1 MLLNSV
7 LKKIDVS
14 CTLNNYVNLMSI
26 NDGIAVGIDGSF
38 TIGFRVR
45 GFDYYLSGNKTI
57 NDAAYVNDL
66 LLNLLD
72 ENISLQWIY
81 KIEDGNDEF
90 VLNYEKSSVPPED
103 FKYIKENK
111 IKSLKEIHIKNI
123 KIYLFCSINGLNLQ
137 NKSGG
142 GGSLLSKISDYSAGL
157 FKINFSGAVN
167 SNARNKNRSDAELIK
182 KKLINIEN
190 NLSFI
195 SSRLDM
201 GLKRMNNQ
209 ELTDYFYSE
218 LNPDRSALIKAPKWE
233 DMFDGTTFRSQL
245 IYSYAEIKK
254 DYFYTDGYYY
264 KFINMHR
271 LPSRIDSLG
280 ITSLLNIKDS
290 GIEVSSGANDGAGG
304 NGRRNRNGGGGGGST
319 GASRNFFP
327 YDISVAF
334 NIPEQEKTI
343 EKIQTDRNI
352 KASLTE
358 AVGGGYTDYKGVNI
372 TEQLD
377 GFLKSVSKT
386 EKKIVEF
393 SLCARVKS
401 KNIDELNF
409 RTVKLLESFKNFN
422 GMEGI
427 IDNMEHH
434 NLFMSFLPGQSRF
447 NRRFKTSI
455 SSSAAAFFPL
465 NEGFGGTERCAIPLI
480 NERGEGVKLDLYNN
494 SLPSKHG
501 IVFGKTRS
509 GKGFMLNGF
518 LSNFYISGSN
528 YHIIGVDIGG
538 TYKKFCKIFNGDY
551 IELDLDGNYCLNP
564 FPPKKY
570 VVRRV
575 KGEEIFDPDI
585 MVFLTG
591 IIGLMAESE
600 KNLSPNDKTIINRA
614 VQTSYDRITDDEDM
628 PVISDI
634 NNVLFDYNEGRDIL
648 DKKRAM
654 EMGKNLF
661 RWTDISSPYGILL
674 NRKNGIDIQNKIVI
688 FDLQK
693 LKGYEDL
700 QKVVFMIIKNIS
712 FKKMYD
718 KSAKVFFFYD
728 ECWEFMNDPKVSELI
743 MHLYKTSAKWGSMVW
758 SVTQEPGDLLKAGN
772 IGKSIIE
779 NSSVKIFCQLD
790 GEVSENDLIAC
801 GLNDKEI
808 GIVKNLKVVKGH
820 YAEYFLKFGKDSAII
835 RNTPDPF
842 EYWLCCKSS
851 EDEEIER
858 QVEESYP
865 DKSLKERLYILAEK
879 YPNGP
884 YGIKNNR

>member
-1 MLLNSV
+1 MFLNSV
-7 LKKIDVS
+7 LKKIDS
-14 CTLNNYVNLMSI
+14 DSSLNHYVNLLSI
-26 NDGIAVGIDGSF
+26 NDGVAAGIDGSF
-38 TIGFRVR
+38 TIGFSVR
-45 GFDYYLSGNKTI
+45 GFDYYLAGNEII

-66 LLNLLD
+66 LLNLMD
-72 ENISLQWIY
+72 ENINLQWIY
-81 KIEDGNDEF
+81 KIEDKNDPF
-90 VLNYEKSSVPPED
+90 ISNYETSSTPPED

-111 IKSLKEIHIKNI
+111 IKHLKAKSIKNI
-123 KIYLFCSINGLNLQ
+123 KIYLFCSFNGLNLLQ
-137 NKSGG
+137 TKEKGIDIFT
-142 GGSLLSKISDYSAGL
+142 KVSDYAAGL
-157 FKINFSGAVN
+157 FKFNFAGAVN
-167 SNARNKNRSDAELIK
+167 SVSRNNALADKEIIE
-182 KKLINIEN
+182 KKLMNIEN
-190 NLSFI
+190 NLSLI
-195 SSRLDM
+195 SSRLDI
-201 GLKRMNNQ
+201 GLKRMGNQ
-209 ELTDYFYSE
+209 ELIDYFYTE
-218 LNPDRSALIKAPKWE
+218 LNPCRSAGVKAPRWE
-233 DMFDGTTFRSQL
+233 NMLDGSTFRSQL
-245 IYSYAEIKK
+245 IYSCAEVKK
-254 DYFYTDGYYY
+254 DFFYIDGYYY

-271 LPSRIDSLG
+271 LPSRVDSFG
-280 ITSLLNIKDS
+280 ITSILNI
-290 GIEVSSGANDGAGG
+290 
-304 NGRRNRNGGGGGGST
+304 GGS
-319 GASRNFFP
+319 AEDFFP

-334 NIPEQEKTI
+334 NIPEQEKTL

-358 AVGGGYTDYKGVNI
+358 AAGGGYTDYKGANI

-377 GFLKSVSKT
+377 EFLKSVSKLQ
-386 EKKIVEF
+386 KKVVEF
-393 SLCARVKS
+393 SLCARIKS
-401 KNIDELNF
+401 KNLDELGL
-409 RTVKLLESFKNFN
+409 RAVKLLESFKNYN

-434 NLFMSFLPGQSRF
+434 NLFLSFLPGQSCF

-465 NEGFGGTERCAIPLI
+465 NEGFAGTENCAVPLI
-480 NERGEGVKLDLYNN
+480 NDRGEAVKLDLYNN
-494 SLPSKHG
+494 RLPSKHG

-518 LSNFYISGSN
+518 LSNFYISGDN

-538 TYKKFCKIFNGDY
+538 TYKKFCKIFKGDY
-551 IELDLDGNYCLNP
+551 IEIDLDGSYCINP

-570 VVRRV
+570 AV
-575 KGEEIFDPDI
+575 KEVNGEETFDPDI

-591 IIGLMAESE
+591 IIGLMVEPE
-600 KNLSPNDKTIINRA
+600 KNLSPNDKTIITRA
-614 VQTSYDRITDDEDM
+614 IQAAYDGIADMDDM

-634 NNVLFDYNEGRDIL
+634 NNILFDYGEARDIS

-661 RWTDISSPYGILL
+661 QWTDISSPYGMLI
-674 NRKNGIDIQNKIVI
+674 NRKNGINIDNKIVI

-693 LKGYEDL
+693 LKGHEDL
-700 QKVVFMIIKNIS
+700 QKVVFAIIKNIS

-728 ECWEFMNDPKVSELI
+728 ECWEFMNDPKISELI

-758 SVTQEPGDLLKAGN
+758 SITQEPGDLLKAGN

-790 GEVSENDLIAC
+790 GGVSTDDLRLC
-801 GLNDKEI
+801 GLNEKEMN
-808 GIVKNLKVVKGH
+808 IVKTLKVVKGH
-820 YAEYFLKFGKDSAII
+820 YAEYFLKFGKDSAVIK
-835 RNTPDPF
+835 NSPDPF

-858 QVEESYP
+858 LVERLYP

-884 YGIKNNR
+884 YGIERNK